1 MRAVCPT
8 DSGPDIF
15 VEFPAGS
22 SDADLWRYGCRRADA
37 NDQPT
42 EQDFV
47 ATGVVNLDAPT
58 ATEPSGPPRF
68 AEPSP
73 PSFVIDAVATMG
85 PVVTAPRPT
94 PRTAEPNPPTWYAD
108 LGNVLATVTAAV
120 VDVVRPTPRI
130 PPAPVVLDIPRP
142 VQPFGDSGI
151 TQTPL
156 DSRPVQP
163 FGDSGITQTPLDFV
177 PSIFTA
183 PSIVTP
189 APAPRMAD
197 PNPPSWIADLVSAI
211 AAPFVDTGITQTPR
225 EVVAPAPVVN
235 RPRPAS
241 VGPVCLRLP
250 GGGFTSVPPQYRN
263 GYDGVE
269 VDYAYCLG
277 KTDTE
282 PVILGPGGGSNPIEI
297 PPTDPTPPPD
307 PITQI
312 IETFIPTGIVQLFNP
327 PARIDP
333 FRPDQLMP
341 AKYQDT
347 IFNTNAINT
356 TPPAGDV
363 LVDKPLVTATTSAP
377 CSCHDDP
384 AGENRNWMLLLAG
397 ALLVYLINNSKK

>member
-22 SDADLWRYGCRRADA
+22 SDSDLWRYGCRRADA

-42 EQDFV
+42 AQDFV

-85 PVVTAPRPT
+85 PVVTAPRPM
-94 PRTAEPNPPTWYAD
+94 PRTAEPNPPTWYEIGTAIATTIAD
-108 LGNVLATVTAAV
+108 VI
-120 VDVVRPTPRI
+120 RPTPRI
-130 PPAPVVLDIPRP
+130 PPAPVVLDIPQP
-142 VQPFGDSGI
+142 VQPFSDSGI
-151 TQTPL
+151 TQTARDL
-156 DSRPVQP
+156 
-163 FGDSGITQTPLDFV
+163 V

-189 APAPRMAD
+189 APAPRMAEPNPPTWYAPIAD
-197 PNPPSWIADLVSAI
+197 AIATTVAAVVDVVRPAARLAEPNPPS
-211 AAPFVDTGITQTPR
+211 FT
-225 EVVAPAPVVN
+225 APAPAAAAVVN

-250 GGGFTSVPPQYRN
+250 GGGYTSVPPEYRN

-282 PVILGPGGGSNPIEI
+282 PAVIGTGGGSNPIEI

-307 PITQI
+307 PIIQI
-312 IETFIPTGIVQLFNP
+312 IETYIPTGIVNLLDNALQFLRTPAPYQPVVFTP
-327 PARIDP
+327 PGIV
-333 FRPDQLMP
+333 
-341 AKYQDT
+341 
-347 IFNTNAINT
+347 

-363 LVDKPLVTATTSAP
+363 LVDKPLATTATATATA

-384 AGENRNWMLLLAG
+384 AGENRNWMLLIVG
-397 ALLVYLINNSKK
+397 ALLVYVLTNQKK

>member
-22 SDADLWRYGCRRADA
+22 SDSDLWRYGCRRAVE

-42 EQDFV
+42 AQDFV
-47 ATGVVNLDAPT
+47 ATGVVNLDTPT

-68 AEPSP
+68 AEPNP
-73 PSFVIDAVATMG
+73 PSFVIDAVSTMG
-85 PVVTAPRPT
+85 PVVTAPRPA
-94 PRTAEPNPPTWYAD
+94 PRMAEPNPPTWYAD

-130 PPAPVVLDIPRP
+130 PPAPVVLDIP
-142 VQPFGDSGI
+142 QPFTDSGI
-151 TQTPL
+151 TQTA
-156 DSRPVQP
+156 R
-163 FGDSGITQTPLDFV
+163 DFV

-189 APAPRMAD
+189 SPAPRMAE
-197 PNPPSWIADLVSAI
+197 PNPPSWIADLVAAI
-211 AAPFVDTGITQTPR
+211 AAPFVDSGITQTPR
-225 EVVAPAPVVN
+225 EVVAPAPAPVVN

-250 GGGFTSVPPQYRN
+250 GGGYTSVPPEYRN

-277 KTDTE
+277 KTDIE

-297 PPTDPTPPPD
+297 PPTDPTPPTD

-312 IETFIPTGIVQLFNP
+312 LETFIPTGIVQLFNP
-327 PARIDP
+327 PDRIDP
-333 FRPDQLMP
+333 FRPDQLSP

-363 LVDKPLVTATTSAP
+363 VVEKPLAPTAGA

-384 AGENRNWMLLLAG
+384 AGENRNWMLLIAG
-397 ALLVYLINNSKK
+397 ALLVYLLTNSKK